1 MNIYLPGLAQAT
13 PSSSRSAASC
23 SARGRSSS
31 GSSSSSSSSSSSGG
45 SRRKPAPPAGS
56 PLPPMSPSSYSS
68 MDNYSLTPL
77 LEVAFT
83 WRAMLS
89 VVQANTM
96 YLTTPNVVAVMRRST
111 KLANSAW
118 G

>member
-1 MNIYLPGLAQAT
+1 
-13 PSSSRSAASC
+13 
-23 SARGRSSS
+23 
-31 GSSSSSSSSSSSGG
+31 
-45 SRRKPAPPAGS
+45 
-56 PLPPMSPSSYSS
+56 